1 MTVYTRPSST
11 MVRRCS
17 SSISSVAEPG
27 RGRLRC
33 AATVTS
39 GLCLASGPG
48 HHERR
53 GTATGFRAAAPQLP
67 LGAPHRPC
75 RHGNPRR
82 LGRTDLRRDRGRGPT
97 TRVLPS
103 AEAANRPRMARL
115 PSMRAPPID
124 KGLLVAGVA
133 AFVVAVAT
141 LIVTGHTALRYS
153 ADSDDTTPLWTG
165 WATVGAALAVAWLV
179 PPKPRAD
186 GPVADSRVLAR
197 QGWWLYA
204 LGALFAVAFFL
215 ADGDDLCFLGLK
227 ATLLLA
233 IPLLARLASWREWYR
248 VDTRGR
254 WLRPAPAVLTF
265 LVLVTL
271 FHPGFTGTPPPV
283 ALLVFLFLVN
293 AVLEE
298 IFYRVWLQT
307 RLEVRYG
314 RWPAIVLVAL
324 LWSCW
329 HVAIQGGNGFGIDLA
344 TVVARLGAEGL
355 FFGYLWSRYRN
366 PWLLF
371 VVHGVTNASVGMLV
385 AMR

>member
-1 MTVYTRPSST
+1 
-11 MVRRCS
+11 
-17 SSISSVAEPG
+17 
-27 RGRLRC
+27 
-33 AATVTS
+33 
-39 GLCLASGPG
+39 
-48 HHERR
+48 
-53 GTATGFRAAAPQLP
+53 
-67 LGAPHRPC
+67 
-75 RHGNPRR
+75 
-82 LGRTDLRRDRGRGPT
+82 
-97 TRVLPS
+97 
-103 AEAANRPRMARL
+103 
-115 PSMRAPPID
+115 MRARPID

-133 AFVVAVAT
+133 AFVAAVAT
-141 LIVTGHTALRYS
+141 LVVTGHTALRYS

-186 GPVADSRVLAR
+186 DPVADSRVLAR
-197 QGWWLYA
+197 RGWWLYA
-204 LGALFAVAFFL
+204 LGAVFAVAFFL

-233 IPLLARLASWREWYR
+233 IPLLARLVSWREWYR

-307 RLEVRYG
+307 RLEARYG

-329 HVAIQGGNGFGIDLA
+329 HVAIQGGNGFGVDLA

-385 AMR
+385 AMW